1 MDTPIISPV
10 FFYFLQLMDRL
21 EVVEIVALVL
31 SIVAVVTLFIVAL
44 CVCDCNYNYSSFEE
58 FLKDHQVYP
67 KWIKRSSI
75 IVIISTLMLVFIPST
90 KTIISMA
97 VAKNVTP
104 QTLEVAKDTVKSGVD
119 YVFEKIDTMKNKNTE
134 SNESQ
139 KPENTQ

>member
-31 SIVAVVTLFIVAL
+31 SIVAVITLFIVAL

-67 KWIKRSSI
+67 KWIKRS
-75 IVIISTLMLVFIPST
+75 FIFVRRL
-90 KTIISMA
+90 K
-97 VAKNVTP
+97 
-104 QTLEVAKDTVKSGVD
+104 
-119 YVFEKIDTMKNKNTE
+119 
-134 SNESQ
+134 
-139 KPENTQ
+139 